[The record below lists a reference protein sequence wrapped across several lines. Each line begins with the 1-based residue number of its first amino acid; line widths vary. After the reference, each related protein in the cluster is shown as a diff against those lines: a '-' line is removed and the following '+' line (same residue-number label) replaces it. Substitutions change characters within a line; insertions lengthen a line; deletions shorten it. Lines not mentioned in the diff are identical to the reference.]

1 MEYFVLQVQT
11 RSEAK
16 VLKLAQTA
24 LRLDGLYEEEY
35 GRLLF
40 PQRTLTIRRRG
51 KTRTE
56 TAAIYPGYLFLEAET
71 VHPEVYWA
79 LRPVDGIYKFLKA
92 NTDIEP
98 LAGEDRRILVHF
110 LEHGET
116 VRTSRVVF
124 DENKRIQVLEG
135 PLKGLEGR
143 IIKVDKRKRRAKVR
157 LNMYENSF
165 SVDFGFDLIE
175 PAEQE
180 EEQNAEKRKKHS
192 DSGSGIRRQGDSR

>member
-16 VLKLAQTA
+16 MLKLAKTA
-24 LRLDGLYEEEY
+24 LRLNGLPQEEY

-40 PQRTLTIRRRG
+40 PQRTLTVRRRG
-51 KTRTE
+51 KTVTE
-56 TAAIYPGYLFLEAET
+56 TAAIYPGYLFLEAEQLY
-71 VHPEVYWA
+71 PEVYWA

-98 LAGEDRRILVHF
+98 LFGEDRRILVHF

-116 VRTSRVVF
+116 VKTSRVIF
-124 DENKRIQVLEG
+124 DENRRIRVLEG

-143 IIKVDKRKRRAKVR
+143 IVKVDKRKRRAKVR
-157 LNMYENSF
+157 LSMYQNSF
-165 SVDFGFDLIE
+165 TVDFGFELIE
-175 PAEQE
+175 PAQE
-180 EEQNAEKRKKHS
+180 EVQNAEKREKHS
-192 DSGSGIRRQGDSR
+192 DSGSGVRRT